1 MDIDTANKL
10 KSFFSQHRLLQ
21 YKKGELLL
29 RAEDDPSGVYYLD
42 EGIVD
47 QYVITDK
54 GDEFIVAFHEPFAIF
69 PLSWALNDSHNIFF
83 YEALT
88 PASLYRAPKSEFLK
102 FIEGD
107 PQVILILLK
116 SEIKIAD
123 EMLSR
128 TMYLTEGTVRKRLIA
143 VLMSGAKRFCTKT
156 SENSVTFDFKILEAK
171 LASTIG
177 TTPESLSREL
187 KSLKEKG
194 LIQFN
199 KNILTITDINELE
212 DERLQ
217 SS

>member
-1 MDIDTANKL
+1 VDIDATNKL
-10 KSFFSQHRLLQ
+10 KTFFGQHRQLQ

-69 PLSWALNDSHNIFF
+69 PISWAVKDSHNIFF
-83 YEALT
+83 YEAVV
-88 PASLYRAPKSEFLK
+88 PSRLYRAPKAEFLK
-102 FIEGD
+102 FIESD
-107 PQVILILLK
+107 PQVILHLLRA
-116 SEIKIAD
+116 EISIAD
-123 EMLSR
+123 EMMSR
-128 TMYLTEGTVRKRLIA
+128 TVYLTEGSVRTRLIT
-143 VLMSGAKRFCTKT
+143 VLITGANRFGRKT
-156 SENSVTFDFKILEAK
+156 SENSITFDFKILETT

-187 KSLKEKG
+187 KTLKEKG

-199 KNILTITDINELE
+199 KNVLTITDINALE
-212 DERLQ
+212 NERL
-217 SS
+217 